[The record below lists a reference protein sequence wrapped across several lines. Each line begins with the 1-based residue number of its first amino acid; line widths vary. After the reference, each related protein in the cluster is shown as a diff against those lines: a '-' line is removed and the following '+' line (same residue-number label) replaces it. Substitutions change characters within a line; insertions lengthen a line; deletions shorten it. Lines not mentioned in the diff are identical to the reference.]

1 MVSCYLVKKFM
12 FVQATNRV
20 NTGMATTVFLGI
32 LVLLLTF
39 FPSTLDPSLCVSYC
53 EGVTA
58 ANLDNNYWKI
68 ENIRDN
74 VWHVLF
80 RNVGIKYEIRQCL
93 QDTDVHT
100 SLFELR
106 EIGPN
111 YTGVF
116 DDDSLLK
123 LTKEE
128 MLAFWKENNQGFEY
142 VTVMVLYI

>member
-58 ANLDNNYWKI
+58 ANLDNNY
-68 ENIRDN
+68 
-74 VWHVLF
+74 
-80 RNVGIKYEIRQCL
+80 
-93 QDTDVHT
+93 
-100 SLFELR
+100 
-106 EIGPN
+106 
-111 YTGVF
+111 
-116 DDDSLLK
+116 
-123 LTKEE
+123 
-128 MLAFWKENNQGFEY
+128 
-142 VTVMVLYI
+142 